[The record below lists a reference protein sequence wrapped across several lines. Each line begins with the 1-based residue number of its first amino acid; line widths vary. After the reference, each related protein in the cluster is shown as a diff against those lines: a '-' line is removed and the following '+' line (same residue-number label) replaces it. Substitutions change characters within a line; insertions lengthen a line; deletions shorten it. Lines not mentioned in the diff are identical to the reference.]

1 MHVSSTVL
9 AMVISCGNEV
19 AHSAFQM
26 FYNQPNTACPSVTGT
41 KTTKPTRSA
50 LHQHTVPFPSF
61 SFALDV
67 LASKSLTTYFF

>member
-1 MHVSSTVL
+1 MHVSSTIL
-9 AMVISCGNEV
+9 TMVISCGNEV

-26 FYNQPNTACPSVTGT
+26 FCNQSKTASPSVTGT
-41 KTTKPTRSA
+41 KTTKPTRSV
-50 LHQHTVPFPSF
+50 LHQHIVPFPSF